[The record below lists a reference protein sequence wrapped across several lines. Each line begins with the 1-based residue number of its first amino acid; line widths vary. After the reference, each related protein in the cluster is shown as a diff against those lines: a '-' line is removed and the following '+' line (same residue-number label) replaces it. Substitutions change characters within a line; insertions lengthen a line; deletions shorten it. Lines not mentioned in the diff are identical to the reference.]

1 MGLKDAL
8 EELEFDF
15 LNKDV
20 KVKILKSL
28 EDVIVLGEAI
38 KPYEPDSEVKVKRW
52 IALKLVENG
61 AAVFKPGEELTEE
74 ELINAHWRE
83 GLQPSTRLSELQG
96 DFYQKLRLHLR
107 KVKYEAES
115 RGNIQ
120 LLEKSKRLARDIVD
134 SRTRKIVNMAISL
147 SVPQELLQLLT
158 AEEKALYDEIK
169 RIVELWRSYILEPL
183 KEVSTT
189 GG

>member
-1 MGLKDAL
+1 MSLKDVL
-8 EELEFDF
+8 EELEFEF

-20 KVKILKSL
+20 KVRILKSL
-28 EDVIVLGEAI
+28 EDVTVLGDTI
-38 KPYEPDSEVKVKRW
+38 KPYEPDSEVKLKRW

-61 AAVFKPGEELTEE
+61 AAVFKQGEELTGE
-74 ELINAHWRE
+74 ELTNIHWRE
-83 GLQPSTRLSELQG
+83 GLQPSTRLSEIQG
-96 DFYQKLRLHLR
+96 DFYQKLRLYLR

-115 RGNIQ
+115 HGNIQ

-134 SRTRKIVNMAISL
+134 GRTRKIVNMAMSL

-158 AEEKALYDEIK
+158 AEERALYDEIK
-169 RIVELWRSYILEPL
+169 RIIEFWRSYILDPS
-183 KEVSTT
+183 KEVGVA